1 MSEPDQPEYS
11 TNIIHEDLGDT
22 TEFWGSYTFGELL
35 LFALPLFAWLVI
47 MGLPFVPSSAIVPA
61 TVGLLVAEG
70 FLFILHKVRPNY
82 YRLTEW
88 LRVRAFWLSTKN
100 ENTHDEGNQDT
111 RIVTR
116 LQRIMPRAIERV
128 DGAFV
133 GAVRV
138 RPANMALE
146 DDEQWQQAVQ
156 SLTGLVNSLEGTAK
170 IYVTTHDADKTAHVE
185 AHKDRLDNADT
196 QNHPIFRGV
205 VMEWLSRHTD
215 DDGTVES
222 DTEMQREYYIIVSV
236 TDADID
242 HLQSDDESVIGYL
255 SGIPVLGRLCARL
268 DRSQLTDAEREE
280 YKDKKLRDRLGN
292 VQRAV
297 NSLYRCRSE
306 AVTPH
311 QLAQLTK
318 NYWACEAREFGDIG
332 RAASLSP
339 ITYSPRQALKQGESL
354 DSHIDSEGIDR
365 EDDSFEAGTAEHVPP
380 EVERPGDKHRSL
392 VAPTAIDWETDHAL
406 IDQDTYARTFWVETY
421 PEHPTNGMLERLL
434 LDTDLRV
441 DMSIHVDPYDAGEAL
456 SVMEQWIASLRM
468 LQADQGQIE
477 AEDIEHDVDQA
488 KYIRQMVRRN
498 YTSLFRVG
506 VFIRLTAQS
515 QDQLR
520 KQTNKLETI
529 LRDAPSNCS
538 IKRATRRQEDGLVSV
553 SPIGANELGRNRL
566 SSMTGE
572 ALGSLFPFS
581 SNYLRMEGGI
591 EYGTHGH
598 NSSSLLIN
606 PWDLETGHSELVTG
620 MPGGGKTHGTQ
631 ARAIRMMK
639 KRSDVKQ
646 VYVDPVGD
654 MRGSAQML
662 GAKTITVS
670 GETPLNPCEMHP
682 TPEHVLEQSPDMQP
696 VAAKKGEV
704 YGVIENFLEAR
715 DVDLEMHSGLITFLI
730 DTIFAESDIDPDDP
744 STHTPENSPNMRDF
758 LNLIDR
764 LQEEPGR
771 FPGATTES
779 SKQKIQQ
786 YADELSVALHPFREG
801 STYGNLSQASDMNLI
816 DDGSKAVYLNLQQ
829 VEGSG
834 DGLGK
839 QSFIMQLLLSTLYQ
853 QAKNMESKV
862 EIIIDEA
869 HYLFNDDANLAFLNQ
884 IARHQR
890 HAGLRLVMLSQTLQE
905 FYDEG
910 VAEEIAGMC
919 PIMVHHREPDLG
931 DETAAKAG
939 LTGEQQHYIQTAEA
953 GKESIGQGQ
962 GFSQAL
968 VRVDEHGDYPLTIET
983 SWEEKR
989 IIDLDAH
996 GRDALDELVDEKS
1009 PKIQQFEAFVY
1020 DHAMEQVLTETYGM
1034 TPEQAETVLDGVSD
1048 ETLIDAVSIA
1058 LERENIDTAV
1068 ADGGAG
1074 TTRASGESLP
1084 DEESHQSSDDDS
1096 VDDAHPTPTDESTT
1110 ETSDPEITTENPDA
1124 APTPGVPDEGRAV
1137 SLDPDG
1143 EDIWQT
1149 EPMINGHGGDSN
1161 G

>member
-1 MSEPDQPEYS
+1 L
-11 TNIIHEDLGDT
+11 I
-22 TEFWGSYTFGELL
+22 
-35 LFALPLFAWLVI
+35 
-47 MGLPFVPSSAIVPA
+47 
-61 TVGLLVAEG
+61 VAEG

-88 LRVRAFWLSTKN
+88 LQVRTFWLVKKD
-100 ENTHDEGNQDT
+100 EYTHDEGNQDT
-111 RIVTR
+111 RNVTR
-116 LQRIMPRAIERV
+116 LQRIMPHAIERF
-128 DGAFV
+128 DSAFV

-146 DDEQWQQAVQ
+146 DDQQWQQAVR

-170 IYVTTHDADKTAHVE
+170 IYVTTHAADNTAHIE
-185 AHKDRLDNADT
+185 AHKDRLDDADT

-205 VMEWLSRHTD
+205 LMEWLNRHTD
-215 DDGTVES
+215 DDGAVES
-222 DTEMQREYYIIVSV
+222 DSEMQREYYIVVTV

-242 HLQSDDESVIGYL
+242 HLQSDDTSVLDYL
-255 SGIPVLGRLCARL
+255 SGVPVFGRLCARL
-268 DRSQLTDAEREE
+268 DRSRLTDAEREE
-280 YKDKKLRDRLGN
+280 YKAKKLSDRLGN

-297 NSLYRCRSE
+297 DSLYRCRSE
-306 AVTPH
+306 SVSPY

-339 ITYSPRQALKQGESL
+339 ITYSKREALKGSESL
-354 DSHIDSEGIDR
+354 ESHTDSEGIDR
-365 EDDSFEAGTAEHVPP
+365 EDDGFEADDATHVPP
-380 EVERPGDKHRSL
+380 EVERPGEEHRSL
-392 VAPTAIDWETDHAL
+392 VAPTAIDWDTDHAL
-406 IDQDTYARTFWVETY
+406 IDQETYARTFWVETY

-441 DMSIHVDPYDAGEAL
+441 DVSIHVDPYDAQEAL
-456 SVMEQWIASLRM
+456 TVMEQWIASLRM
-468 LQADQGQIE
+468 LQEDQGQIE
-477 AEDIEHDVDQA
+477 AEDIEHDVSQA

-498 YTSLFRVG
+498 HTSLFRVG
-506 VFIRLTAQS
+506 VFIRLTAES
-515 QDQLR
+515 QEQLR
-520 KQTNKLETI
+520 KQANKLETI
-529 LRDAPSNCS
+529 LRDAPSNCV

-598 NSSSLLIN
+598 NDSSLLID

-631 ARAIRMMK
+631 ARAMRMMK
-639 KRSDVKQ
+639 KRPDVKQ

-662 GAKTITVS
+662 DAKTITVS

-682 TPEHVLEQSPDMQP
+682 TPEHVLEKSPDMQP
-696 VAAKKGEV
+696 VASKKDEV

-730 DTIFAESDIDPDDP
+730 DTIFAESDIEPEDP
-744 STHTPENSPNMRDF
+744 STHTPENSPNMQDF
-758 LNLIDR
+758 LGLVDR
-764 LQEEPGR
+764 LQDEPSL

-779 SKQKIQQ
+779 SKQKIRQ

-801 STYGNLSQASDMNLI
+801 STYGNLSQASDMKLI
-816 DDGSKAVYLNLQQ
+816 DDDSQAVYLDLQQ

-853 QAKNMESKV
+853 QAKNMDSKV

-869 HYLFNDDANLAFLNQ
+869 HYLFDDDANLAFLNQ

-931 DETAAKAG
+931 DQTAAKAG

-968 VRVDEHGDYPLTIET
+968 VRVDEHGDYPLTIKT

-996 GRDALDELVDEKS
+996 GRDALDDVVDEKS
-1009 PKIQQFEAFVY
+1009 PKLQQFEEFVY
-1020 DHAMEQVLTETYGM
+1020 DHAMEQALTETYGM
-1034 TPEQAETVLDGVSD
+1034 APEQAETVLNGLSD
-1048 ETLIDAVSIA
+1048 EALMDAVTIA
-1058 LERENIDTAV
+1058 LERADVETAV

-1074 TTRASGESLP
+1074 ATRDSGESLI
-1084 DEESHQSSDDDS
+1084 DKGSHQSSDDDG
-1096 VDDAHPTPTDESTT
+1096 VDETDSAPTDESTT
-1110 ETSDPEITTENPDA
+1110 EISDSEATEKNADTE
-1124 APTPGVPDEGRAV
+1124 PTPGIPNEERPV
-1137 SLDPDG
+1137 SFDPDG

-1149 EPMINGHGGDSN
+1149 DSTTNGNGGDSN
-1161 G
+1161 E